1 MAKPNRH
8 SREDSGKVSSR
19 NTLNRSVGK
28 SPRVR
33 KSNRPLRD
41 QRESIANDEVDTL
54 ASLKSYSKISKSPF
68 KSRGKPVGIPTSA
81 AEKDNSEN
89 VDKCKCKLRKHTCS
103 AHSTKLNSTISSASP
118 KKAIIKETKVLRVRK
133 SNQVTPSAEKSPKK
147 RSQDNDR
154 LEKLAKPTTQNNL
167 LSLIVSNTQ
176 SKVSKKVKDSRSRRP
191 SNVAYVFHTESDEE
205 VQRPQSTVAKVC
217 SFCHKTSTPKW
228 RQGPKGQNTLCNS
241 CGVKW
246 KRGQITIPFSPKSP
260 VIKDTIIPAINPVL
274 PERAV
279 VETMPVE
286 NEVGEQFQN
295 DVIENQENQI
305 HHIPSPATVVEEN
318 ELEQCVE
325 DSNMIFNETTP
336 NHDYFESTKE
346 VETFSFDGN
355 NDPVLPKMFAYPR
368 VASATQDSTI
378 NYYPF
383 PSRLET
389 PQDRK
394 QYLEQQLS
402 EMSPHKLAQIL
413 MLLDENVTRDL
424 KRAATHKQ
432 TPELDMR
439 DISDDVWYQ
448 ICSIIIH

>member
-1 MAKPNRH
+1 MTKPNRQ
-8 SREDSGKVSSR
+8 SRKDSGKVSSR
-19 NTLNRSVGK
+19 NTLNRSVEK

-41 QRESIANDEVDTL
+41 QRESIAKAEVDTL
-54 ASLKSYSKISKSPF
+54 ASLKSYSNVSKSPLRL
-68 KSRGKPVGIPTSA
+68 RGKPVGIPASP
-81 AEKDNSEN
+81 AEEDDSGK
-89 VDKCKCKLRKHTCS
+89 VDKCKCKSRKHTCS
-103 AHSTKLNSTISSASP
+103 AHSTKLNSAISSASP
-118 KKAIIKETKVLRVRK
+118 RKSIIKESKVLRVRK
-133 SNQVTPSAEKSPKK
+133 SNQVTPRAEKLPKK
-147 RSQDNDR
+147 HSQDNDR
-154 LEKLAKPTTQNNL
+154 LEKLVKPATQNNL
-167 LSLIVSNTQ
+167 LSVKVSNTH
-176 SKVSKKVKDSRSRRP
+176 SKVSKKVKDSRSRKQ
-191 SNVAYVFHTESDEE
+191 SHVAYVFNTESDEE
-205 VQRPQSTVAKVC
+205 VQRPQSTVTKGC

-246 KRGQITIPFSPKSP
+246 KRGQITIPLSPKSP
-260 VIKDTIIPAINPVL
+260 VIEDTIIPAINPGL
-274 PERAV
+274 PESGV
-279 VETMPVE
+279 VEIKSVE
-286 NEVGEQFQN
+286 IKAGELSPN
-295 DVIENQENQI
+295 DIIENQEHQI
-305 HHIPSPATVVEEN
+305 FHIPSPATVVEEN

-336 NHDYFESTKE
+336 YHDYFESTKE

-424 KRAATHKQ
+424 KRAASHKQ